1 MVVQSG
7 DAATID
13 LIRAM
18 LSGLGWTRAQRSNNS
33 FSGCDKIDNNS
44 LSVSVINQIYSS
56 IGCARLSSTAFA
68 ISVIC
73 SMIRGREIRYIG
85 NIRANAAQRRKY
97 SGGET
102 YPSSCAQ

>member
-33 FSGCDKIDNNS
+33 FSGCEKIGNNS
-44 LSVSVINQIYSS
+44 ASAWVINQIYSS
-56 IGCARLSSTAFA
+56 IDCTRLSSTTFA
-68 ISVIC
+68 ISLIC
-73 SMIRGREIRYIG
+73 SIIRVREIRDLVMLHYIYAHSRQ
-85 NIRANAAQRRKY
+85 IYVHSR
-97 SGGET
+97 
-102 YPSSCAQ
+102 